1 MKRQPTANTT
11 TPVVDAEQKRADDES
26 WVASFDSEVK
36 AVAQAYDDHIARP
49 ARPVAP
55 APPMRSRRPMPLVVA
70 GICGS
75 VIVAGWMVWQT
86 WTATP
91 AASTAPLVTD
101 APSGTAD
108 FKSLPDGAAIT
119 IDGTLRG
126 VTPLRVSLA
135 PGTYNVEIT
144 AGPTSR
150 TLPITVEAGSV
161 VSQYVEL
168 ATATATMGGRLEIG
182 SDQPGAQV
190 ALDGAPKGV
199 TPLVLNDVPVGQH
212 RVTVSSGE
220 NTVSRTVTV
229 TRGATL
235 SLVISTAAGTAN
247 SAGGWVTILAPVDME
262 ILEDGRVLGTT
273 RMERLMLPVGSH
285 RLELANAALEF
296 TTARTVQV
304 AAGKTATVAV
314 SLPSGRLAVN
324 AVPWADVF
332 LDGTSLGPTPLGELA
347 VPIGTHE
354 LVFRHPQLGERRQTV
369 TVKAQTPT
377 RIGVDLRK

>member
-1 MKRQPTANTT
+1 MKTRTTASTE
-11 TPVVDAEQKRADDES
+11 TPVWDIEHERADGDS
-26 WVASFDSEVK
+26 WVASFEPEVTPG
-36 AVAQAYDDHIARP
+36 AP
-49 ARPVAP
+49 ARPK
-55 APPMRSRRPMPLVVA
+55 RSRSQIPLVVLA
-70 GICGS
+70 VCGS
-75 VIVAGWMVWQT
+75 LVAGWFVWQT

-91 AASTAPLVTD
+91 AAPAAPVATV

-108 FKSLPDGAAIT
+108 FKSVPDGASIT
-119 IDGTLRG
+119 IDGTVRG

-135 PGTYNVEIT
+135 PGTYNVQIT
-144 AGPTSR
+144 SGSTSR

-168 ATATATMGGRLEIG
+168 AGATVTTGGRLEIG
-182 SDQPGAQV
+182 SDQPGAHV
-190 ALDGAPKGV
+190 ALDGVSKGV
-199 TPLVLNDVPVGQH
+199 TPLVLNDVIAGQH
-212 RVTVSSGE
+212 RVTVSAGE

-229 TRGATL
+229 TRGATATL
-235 SLVISTAAGTAN
+235 MISTAPVTVNG
-247 SAGGWVTILAPVDME
+247 SGGWLTIQAPVEME
-262 ILEDGRVLGTT
+262 ILEDGRVLGST

-285 RLELANAALEF
+285 RIELANAALEF

-304 AAGKTATVAV
+304 AAGKTANVAI
-314 SLPSGRLAVN
+314 SLPSGKLAVN

-332 LDGTSLGPTPLGELA
+332 MDGASLGTTPLGELA

-377 RIGVDLRK
+377 RVGIDLRK

>member
-1 MKRQPTANTT
+1 MKRQTTANTA
-11 TPVVDAEQKRADDES
+11 TPVVEIEHERAANDN

-36 AVAQAYDDHIARP
+36 
-49 ARPVAP
+49 PVAP
-55 APPMRSRRPMPLVVA
+55 ARPKRSRRQIPLVVA
-70 GICGS
+70 GVCGS
-75 VIVAGWMVWQT
+75 LIAGWFFWQT
-86 WTATP
+86 WTGTP
-91 AASTAPLVTD
+91 APTAAPLTTV
-101 APSGTAD
+101 ALSGTAD
-108 FKSLPDGAAIT
+108 FKSVPDSASIT

-144 AGPTSR
+144 SGSTSR
-150 TLPITVEAGSV
+150 TLPITIEAGSV

-168 ATATATMGGRLEIG
+168 AGATVTMGGRLEIG

-190 ALDGAPKGV
+190 ALDGARKGV
-199 TPLVLNDVPVGQH
+199 TPLVLNNVTAGQH
-212 RVTVSSGE
+212 RVTVSAGE
-220 NTVSRTVTV
+220 NTVSRNVTV
-229 TRGATL
+229 TRGATVA
-235 SLVISTAAGTAN
+235 LVISTEPVTAK
-247 SAGGWVTILAPVDME
+247 SAGGWLTIQAPVDME

-285 RLELANAALEF
+285 RIELANAALEF
-296 TTARTVQV
+296 TIARTVQV
-304 AAGKTATVAV
+304 AAGKTANVAI
-314 SLPSGRLAVN
+314 SLPSGKLAVN

-332 LDGTSLGPTPLGELA
+332 MDGASLGTTPLGELA

-354 LVFRHPQLGERRQTV
+354 LVFRHPQLGERRQAV

>member
-1 MKRQPTANTT
+1 MKRQTT
-11 TPVVDAEQKRADDES
+11 TNAATPVWDSEHERADGDS
-26 WVASFDSEVK
+26 WVASFESEVK
-36 AVAQAYDDHIARP
+36 
-49 ARPVAP
+49 PVAP
-55 APPMRSRRPMPLVVA
+55 VRQKRSWRQIPVVVV

-75 VIVAGWMVWQT
+75 LIAGWFVWQT

-91 AASTAPLVTD
+91 AVSAPLTTV

-108 FKSLPDGAAIT
+108 FKSVPDGASIT
-119 IDGTLRG
+119 IDGTARG
-126 VTPLRVSLA
+126 VTPLRVSLP
-135 PGTYNVEIT
+135 PGTYNVQIT
-144 AGPTSR
+144 SGSTSR

-168 ATATATMGGRLEIG
+168 AGAATTPTTPGGRLEIG
-182 SDQPGAQV
+182 SDPAGAQV
-190 ALDGAPKGV
+190 ALDGVSKGV
-199 TPLVLNDVPVGQH
+199 TPLVMSDVAAGLH
-212 RVTVSSGE
+212 RVTVSAGE
-220 NTVSRTVTV
+220 NTVSRNVTV
-229 TRGATL
+229 TRGAT
-235 SLVISTAAGTAN
+235 STLVISTAPVTATG
-247 SAGGWVTILAPVDME
+247 AGGWLTIQAPVDME
-262 ILEDGRVLGTT
+262 ILEDGRVLGST
-273 RMERLMLPVGSH
+273 RTERLMLPVGSH
-285 RLELANAALEF
+285 RIELANAGLEF

-304 AAGKTATVAV
+304 AAGKTANLAI

-332 LDGTSLGPTPLGELA
+332 MDGASIGTTPLGELA

>member
-1 MKRQPTANTT
+1 MNRHTTADTAK
-11 TPVVDAEQKRADDES
+11 PVWDIEHERAEGDD

-36 AVAQAYDDHIARP
+36 
-49 ARPVAP
+49 PVAP
-55 APPMRSRRPMPLVVA
+55 ARPKRSWRQIPLVVV
-70 GICGS
+70 S
-75 VIVAGWMVWQT
+75 VCASLIAGWFVWQT

-91 AASTAPLVTD
+91 AASAPLTTI

-108 FKSLPDGAAIT
+108 FKSVPDGASIT
-119 IDGTLRG
+119 IDGTVRG
-126 VTPLRVSLA
+126 VTPLRLSLA
-135 PGTYNVEIT
+135 PGAYNVQISS
-144 AGPTSR
+144 GSTSR

-168 ATATATMGGRLEIG
+168 AVATVAPGGRLEIG
-182 SDQPGAQV
+182 SDSPGAQV
-190 ALDGAPKGV
+190 ALDGVSKGV
-199 TPLVLNDVPVGQH
+199 TPLVLSDVAPGQH
-212 RVTVSSGE
+212 RVTVSAGE
-220 NTVSRTVTV
+220 NTVSRSVTV
-229 TRGATL
+229 TRGAT
-235 SLVISTAAGTAN
+235 STLVISPAPVTASG
-247 SAGGWVTILAPVDME
+247 AGGWLTIQAPVDME
-262 ILEDGRVLGTT
+262 ILEDGRVLGST

-285 RLELANAALEF
+285 RIELANAGLEF
-296 TTARTVQV
+296 TAARTVQV
-304 AAGKTATVAV
+304 AAGKTANLAI

-332 LDGTSLGPTPLGELA
+332 MDGASLGTTPLGELA

>member
-1 MKRQPTANTT
+1 MKTQTTANTA
-11 TPVVDAEQKRADDES
+11 TPVADIQHERADADN

-36 AVAQAYDDHIARP
+36 
-49 ARPVAP
+49 PVAP
-55 APPMRSRRPMPLVVA
+55 ARPKRSRRQMPLVVA
-70 GICGS
+70 GVCGS
-75 VIVAGWMVWQT
+75 LIAAGWFFWQT
-86 WTATP
+86 WTVTP
-91 AASTAPLVTD
+91 AATAAPLTTV

-108 FKSLPDGAAIT
+108 FKSVPDGASIT

-144 AGPTSR
+144 SGSTSR

-168 ATATATMGGRLEIG
+168 AGATVTMGGRLEIG
-182 SDQPGAQV
+182 SDPPGAHV
-190 ALDGAPKGV
+190 ALDSAPKGV
-199 TPLVLNDVPVGQH
+199 TPLVLNNVTAGQH
-212 RVTVSSGE
+212 RVTVSDGE
-220 NTVSRTVTV
+220 NTVSRNVTV
-229 TRGATL
+229 TRGATVA
-235 SLVISTAAGTAN
+235 LVISTAPVTAN
-247 SAGGWVTILAPVDME
+247 SAGGWLTIQAPVDME
-262 ILEDGRVLGTT
+262 ILEDGRVLGST

-285 RLELANAALEF
+285 RIELANAALEF
-296 TTARTVQV
+296 SIARTVQV
-304 AAGKTATVAV
+304 AAGKTANLAI
-314 SLPSGRLAVN
+314 SLPSGKLAVN

-332 LDGTSLGPTPLGELA
+332 MDGASLGTTPLGELA

-354 LVFRHPQLGERRQTV
+354 MVFRHPQLGERRQAI